1 MQALRKDKG
10 CSKQFPS
17 ISALE
22 TPASLSLSVDSI
34 NVALEKW
41 MSEWPFPCRLPP
53 LLLLETGSPN
63 RTAHKKTHPLHAVDV
78 QD

>member
-63 RTAHKKTHPLHAVDV
+63 RT
-78 QD
+78 